1 MRLYSGMSQNFI
13 RDAVH
18 NQIAGKLSDAFIK
31 HYRYKPSPN
40 EVIAWRNSLRAVS
53 GIFQE
58 ANLNDH
64 GVILEF
70 QLPLTSRRLD
80 CLICGKDNHA
90 RDNAV
95 IIELKQWD
103 KCGRSNGDN
112 LVSTWV
118 GGGER
123 DILHPSAQ
131 VGQYHYYL
139 ADNHTAFHEGPT
151 PIQLKS
157 CAYLHNYFAEE
168 DDPLFDNSFKPLLLQ
183 FPTFMADDVP
193 LLKDFLV
200 SGLSGGSGQSVLQ
213 KIEESKYRPSK
224 KLMQHVSSVIQG
236 RKEYILLDEQYV
248 VYNKVLACSS
258 EGFHNRK
265 KTVIIVN
272 GGPGTGKSVIAINLL
287 SDLLSKGLNA
297 HYATGSKAFTETLRK
312 IIGTRG
318 SSQFKYFNSYAQ
330 AQSNEID
337 IMICD
342 EAHRIRKTSNSR
354 FTPKVRQSNKTQIQ
368 EILDASKVSVFFI
381 DDKQVVRPDEIG
393 SSAFIKEQAT
403 KNNCRVFEYE
413 LEAQFRCAGSDG
425 FVNWINNTFD
435 IERTANVIWEGDE
448 SFEFHIFQ
456 SPEAL
461 DSAIRERVSDGYT
474 SRLTAGFCWPWSDP
488 NEQGLLLPDVQIGDY
503 KKPWNAKPDAR
514 RLANGIPKAPLW
526 AYDPNG
532 INQIGCIYTAQG
544 FEFDYVG
551 VIVGNDLTYNF
562 DDQTWIGH
570 RENSFDAPVKKAQD
584 KFIDLVKNTYRVLFS
599 RGMKGCYVYFMDKD
613 TERFFKS
620 RMDLSAIQK
629 QSFSTREST
638 TLKEEVTILPFR
650 HLPRKEVKP
659 FINCV
664 PLYDLKVAAGK
675 FSDEQHL
682 VEWING
688 QNEEEIAEIDW
699 VELPDTFRYQRGLF
713 VAQVIGESMNRRIP
727 NGAWCLFKL
736 NPEGTRQA
744 KIVLAQHR
752 DITDVDLGGQHYTV
766 KVYNSTKEELPDGS
780 WRHTSI
786 ILKPDTNMSGYEP
799 IVFYREAAEDVKI
812 IAELVAVLG

>member
-1 MRLYSGMSQNFI
+1 MRLYSGMSQDFI
-13 RDAVH
+13 RAAVH

-40 EVIAWRNSLRAVS
+40 EVNSWRNSLRAVS
-53 GIFQE
+53 GVFQE
-58 ANLNDH
+58 ANLSDH

-80 CLICGKDNHA
+80 CLICGKDSHA

-103 KCGRSNGDN
+103 KCGRSNGEN

-131 VGQYHYYL
+131 VGQYHHYL
-139 ADNHTAFHEGPT
+139 ADNHTAFHEGPA
-151 PIQLKS
+151 PVQLKS
-157 CAYLHNYFAEE
+157 CAYLHNYYAEE
-168 DDPLFDNSFKPLLLQ
+168 GDPLIDDSFKTLIKQ

-193 LLKDFLV
+193 LIKDFLI
-200 SGLSGGSGQSVLQ
+200 SSLDGGAGQSVLR

-224 KLMQHVSSVIQG
+224 KLMQHVSNVIQG
-236 RKEYILLDEQYV
+236 QKEYILLDEQYI
-248 VYNKVLACSS
+248 VYNKVLACAK
-258 EGFHNRK
+258 EGFHDRK
-265 KTVIIVN
+265 KTVIIVK
-272 GGPGTGKSVIAINLL
+272 GGPGTGKSVIAINLM
-287 SDLLSKGLNA
+287 SDLLSKSLNA

-312 IIGTRG
+312 VIGLRG
-318 SSQFKYFNSYAQ
+318 SAQFKYFNSYAQ

-337 IMICD
+337 VLICD

-354 FTPKVRQSNKTQIQ
+354 FTPRVQQSNKTQIQ
-368 EILDASKVSVFFI
+368 ELLDASNVSVFFI

-393 SSAFIKEQAT
+393 SSGFITEQAE
-403 KNNCRVFEYE
+403 KNNCRIFEYE

-425 FVNWINNTFD
+425 FVNWINNTLD
-435 IERTANVIWEGDE
+435 IERTANIIWEGDE
-448 SFEFHIFQ
+448 SFEFQIFQ

-461 DSAIRERVSDGYT
+461 DAAIREKAINGFT
-474 SRLTAGFCWPWSDP
+474 ARLTAGFCWPWSNPD
-488 NEQGLLLPDVQIGDY
+488 NQGNLLADVRIDTYQR
-503 KKPWNAKPDAR
+503 PWNAKPDAR
-514 RLANGIPKAPLW
+514 KLAMGIPKAPLW

-562 DDQTWIGH
+562 DDQMWIGH
-570 RENSFDAPVKKAQD
+570 RENSFDTPVKRTQD

-620 RMDLSAIQK
+620 RMNLPAIQK
-629 QSFSTREST
+629 ISLSDSKIT
-638 TLKEEVTILPFR
+638 TLQEELTVLPFR
-650 HLPRKEVKP
+650 HLLPEEVKP
-659 FINCV
+659 FENCV
-664 PLYDLKVAAGK
+664 PLFDLKAAAGR
-675 FSDEQHL
+675 FGDEQQIA
-682 VEWING
+682 EWING
-688 QNEEEIAEIDW
+688 RGVDEISDIDW
-699 VELPDTFRYQRGLF
+699 VELPNAFHHRNDLF
-713 VAQVIGESMNRRIP
+713 VAQVLGESMNRRIP

-736 NPEGTRQA
+736 DPGGSRHGV
-744 KIVLAQHR
+744 VLAQHR
-752 DITDVDLGGQHYTV
+752 DITDADSGGQQYTV
-766 KVYNSTKEELPDGS
+766 KVYNSTKEALPDGS
-780 WRHTSI
+780 WRHKSI
-786 ILKPDTNMSGYEP
+786 ILKPDTNMPGYEP
-799 IVFYREAAEDVKI
+799 MVFNRDNAENVKI
-812 IAELVAVLG
+812 IAVLVAVLG

>member
-31 HYRYKPSPN
+31 HYRYKPSPS
-40 EVIAWRNSLRAVS
+40 EVNSWRNSLRAVS
-53 GIFQE
+53 GVFQE

-80 CLICGKDNHA
+80 CLICGKDNDR
-90 RDNAV
+90 RDHAV

-103 KCGRSNGDN
+103 RCGKSNGDN

-131 VGQYHYYL
+131 VGQYHCYL
-139 ADNHTAFHEGPT
+139 ADNHTAFHEGPA
-151 PIQLKS
+151 PVRLKS
-157 CAYLHNYFAEE
+157 CAYLHNYYAE
-168 DDPLFDNSFKPLLLQ
+168 DNDPLLDDAFKALLAQ
-183 FPTFMADDVP
+183 FPTFTADDVP
-193 LLKDFLV
+193 LIKDFLIKE
-200 SGLSGGSGQSVLQ
+200 LSGGCGQPVLK

-224 KLMQHVSSVIQG
+224 KLMQHVSNVIQG
-236 RKEYILLDEQYV
+236 KKEYILLDEQFV
-248 VYNKVLACSS
+248 VYNKVLACSN
-258 EGFHNRK
+258 EGFHDRR
-265 KTVIIVN
+265 KTVITVK
-272 GGPGTGKSVIAINLL
+272 GGPGTGKSVIAINLM

-297 HYATGSKAFTETLRK
+297 HYATGSKAFTETLRR
-312 IIGTRG
+312 IIGIQG

-342 EAHRIRKTSNSR
+342 EAHRIRKTSNNR
-354 FTPKVRQSNKTQIQ
+354 FTPKVQQSKKTQIQ

-393 SSAFIKEQAT
+393 SSAFIREQAE
-403 KNNCRVFEYE
+403 KNKCRIFEYE

-425 FVNWINNTFD
+425 FVNWINNTLD

-448 SFEFHIFQ
+448 SFEFLIFQ
-456 SPEAL
+456 SLEAL
-461 DSAIRERVSDGYT
+461 DAAIREKASQGFT
-474 SRLTAGFCWPWSDP
+474 ARLTAGFCWPWSNPDA
-488 NEQGLLLPDVQIGDY
+488 QGLLLPDVQIGDY

-514 RLANGIPKAPLW
+514 RLAQGIPRAPLW

-551 VIVGNDLTYNF
+551 VIIGNDLTYNF
-562 DDQTWIGH
+562 DDQKWIGH
-570 RENSFDAPVKKAQD
+570 RENSFDTPVKRAQD

-599 RGMKGCYVYFMDKD
+599 RGMKGCYAYFMDKD

-620 RMDLSAIQK
+620 RMDMSAIQK
-629 QSFSTREST
+629 QSLSTREVST
-638 TLKEEVTILPFR
+638 IQEEAAILPFR
-650 HLPRKEVKP
+650 HLSPGEVKP
-659 FINCV
+659 FENCI
-664 PLYDLKVAAGK
+664 PLYDLKAAAGR
-675 FSDEQHL
+675 FSDEQQIK
-682 VEWING
+682 EWMNRQG
-688 QNEEEIAEIDW
+688 DEEIAEFDW
-699 VELPDTFRYQRGLF
+699 IELPDPFRHRKGLF
-713 VAQVIGESMNRRIP
+713 VAQVVGESMNRRIP
-727 NGAWCLFKL
+727 NGAWCLFRL
-736 NPEGTRQA
+736 NPGGTRQG
-744 KIVLAQHR
+744 KVVLAQHR
-752 DITDVDLGGQHYTV
+752 DITDIDSGGQNYTV
-766 KVYNSTKEELPDGS
+766 KVYNSTKEEFPDGS
-780 WRHTSI
+780 WRHTSV
-786 ILKPDTNMSGYEP
+786 ILKPDTNMPGYEP
-799 IVFYREAAEDVKI
+799 IVIPHENAEDVKI

>member
-18 NQIAGKLSDAFIK
+18 NQIAGKLSDEFIR
-31 HYRYKPSPN
+31 HYRYKPSPS
-40 EVIAWRNSLRAVS
+40 EVNSWRNSLRAVS
-53 GIFQE
+53 GVFQE

-80 CLICGKDNHA
+80 CLICGKDNYA
-90 RDNAV
+90 RENAV

-103 KCGRSNGDN
+103 RCKRVAGDN

-118 GGGER
+118 GGAER
-123 DILHPSAQ
+123 DVLHPSAQ
-131 VGQYHYYL
+131 VGQYHHYL

-151 PIQLKS
+151 PVQLKS
-157 CAYLHNYFAEE
+157 CAYLHNYFSEE
-168 DDPLFDNSFKPLLLQ
+168 GDPLLDDSFKPLLKQ

-193 LLKDFLV
+193 LIKDFLI
-200 SGLSGGSGQSVLQ
+200 SGLSGGSGQSVLE
-213 KIEESKYRPSK
+213 KIETSKYRPSK
-224 KLMQHVSSVIQG
+224 KLMEYVSNIIQG
-236 RKEYILLDEQYV
+236 REEYILLDEQYV
-248 VYNKVLACSS
+248 VYNKVLACSHD
-258 EGFHNRK
+258 GFRDRK
-265 KTVIIVN
+265 KTVIIIK
-272 GGPGTGKSVIAINLL
+272 GGPGTGKSVIAINLM
-287 SDLLSKGLNA
+287 SDLLYKGLNA

-312 IIGTRG
+312 IIGIQG

-337 IMICD
+337 ILICD

-354 FTPKVRQSNKTQIQ
+354 FTPRVRQSNKAQIQ

-393 SSAFIKEQAT
+393 SSIFIKEQAE
-403 KNNCRVFEYE
+403 KNNCRIFEYE

-425 FVNWINNTFD
+425 FVNWINNTLD

-448 SFEFHIFQ
+448 SFEFRIFQ

-461 DSAIRERVSDGYT
+461 DTAIREKASHGFT
-474 SRLTAGFCWPWSDP
+474 ARLTAGFCWPWSDP
-488 NEQGLLLPDVQIGDY
+488 NEQGILLPDVQIGEF

-551 VIVGNDLTYNF
+551 VIVGTDLTYSM
-562 DDQTWIGH
+562 DDQKWTGH
-570 RENSFDAPVKKAQD
+570 QANSFDGPVKRAQG
-584 KFIDLVKNTYRVLFS
+584 KFVDLVKNTYRVLLS

-620 RMDLSAIQK
+620 RMELSTIQK
-629 QSFSTREST
+629 QSLSTREKT
-638 TLKEEVTILPFR
+638 TLQEAIAPLPFR
-650 HLPRKEVKP
+650 HIPQKEVKP

-675 FSDEQHL
+675 FSDEQNI

-688 QNEEEIAEIDW
+688 QSEEEIAAIDW
-699 VELPDTFRYQRGLF
+699 VELPDSFRHQRGLF

-736 NPEGTRQA
+736 NPEGTRQG
-744 KIVLAQHR
+744 KVVLAQHR
-752 DITDVDLGGQHYTV
+752 DITDIDSGGQNYTV
-766 KVYNSTKEELPDGS
+766 KVYTSTKETRPDGS
-780 WRHTSI
+780 WRHKSI
-786 ILKPDTNMSGYEP
+786 ILKPDTSFSGYEP
-799 IVFYREAAEDVKI
+799 IVFSRDTAEDVNI
-812 IAELVAVLG
+812 IAVLVAVLG

>member
-1 MRLYSGMSQNFI
+1 MRLYAGMSQNFI
-13 RDAVH
+13 HDAVH
-18 NQIAGKLSDAFIK
+18 NQIAGKLSEAFFK
-31 HYRYKPSPN
+31 HFRYKPSPN
-40 EVIAWRNSLRAVS
+40 EVNSWRNSLRAVS
-53 GIFQE
+53 DVFQL
-58 ANLNDH
+58 AHLDDH

-80 CLICGKDNHA
+80 CLVCGKDSHA
-90 RDNAV
+90 RDSAV

-103 KCGRSNGDN
+103 RCGRASGDN

-118 GGGER
+118 GGAER

-131 VGQYHYYL
+131 VGQYHQYL
-139 ADNHTAFHEGPT
+139 VDNHTAFHEGPM
-151 PIQLKS
+151 PVQLKS
-157 CAYLHNYFAEE
+157 CAYLHNYFSE
-168 DDPLFDNSFKPLLLQ
+168 DGDPLLDDAFKPLLQ
-183 FPTFMADDVP
+183 KFPTFMADDVP
-193 LLKDFLV
+193 LIKDFLI
-200 SGLSGGSGQSVLQ
+200 SGLSGGSGQPVLR

-224 KLMQHVSSVIQG
+224 KLMEHVSNVIKG
-236 RKEYILLDEQYV
+236 KKEYVLLDEQYV
-248 VYNKVLACSS
+248 VYNKVLACSN
-258 EGFHNRK
+258 EGFHDRK
-265 KTVIIVN
+265 KTVIIVK
-272 GGPGTGKSVIAINLL
+272 GGPGTGKSVIAINLM

-312 IIGTRG
+312 IIGLRG

-337 IMICD
+337 VLVCD

-354 FTPKVRQSNKTQIQ
+354 FTPKVQQSNKPQIQ

-393 SSAFIKEQAT
+393 SSSFIMEQAK
-403 KNNCRVFEYE
+403 KNNCRIFEYE

-425 FVNWINNTFD
+425 FVNWINNTLD

-448 SFEFHIFQ
+448 SFEFQIFQ
-456 SPEAL
+456 SPEDL
-461 DSAIRERVSDGYT
+461 DTAIREKANNGFT
-474 SRLTAGFCWPWSDP
+474 ARLTAGFCWPWSNPD
-488 NEQGLLLPDVQIGDY
+488 NQGKLLADVQIGAY
-503 KKPWNAKPDAR
+503 KRPWNAKPDAR
-514 RLANGIPKAPLW
+514 RLAMGIPKAPLW

-551 VIVGNDLTYNF
+551 VIVGTDLTYNL
-562 DDQTWIGH
+562 DEQKWTGH
-570 RENSFDAPVKKAQD
+570 RENSFDGPVKRAQD

-629 QSFSTREST
+629 QLSAT
-638 TLKEEVTILPFR
+638 TEITPSIDEVSILPFR
-650 HLPRKEVKP
+650 RMPQNEVKP

-675 FSDEQHL
+675 FSDEQHV
-682 VEWING
+682 VEWLNG
-688 QNEEEIAEIDW
+688 QGGDDITEIDW
-699 VELPDTFRYQRGLF
+699 VELPDTFRHRKGLF
-713 VAQVIGESMNRRIP
+713 VAQVVGESMNRRIP
-727 NGAWCLFKL
+727 NGAWCLFRL
-736 NPEGTRQA
+736 NPEGTRQG
-744 KIVLAQHR
+744 KVVFAQHR
-752 DITDVDLGGQHYTV
+752 DITDIDSGGQQYTV
-766 KVYNSTKEELPDGS
+766 KVYSSTKEVFPDGT
-780 WRHTSI
+780 WQHTSI
-786 ILKPDTNMSGYEP
+786 TLRPDTTALGYEP
-799 IVFYREAAEDVKI
+799 IIFTKAKAEDVKV